1 MQEFLPFVVIGIAT
15 GAVYGL
21 AGVGLVLAYKTS
33 GIFNLAY
40 GAIAALTVFVFY
52 WLHDEHGWPWGL
64 AAIVCVFVIGPAEGL
79 LMELLGRA
87 LERVGATL
95 KVVATVGL
103 LLIILG
109 VGELWYGNNEVNFP
123 PFLPTSTI
131 PILGVNVGWDQITVT
146 IISLIATAVLY
157 WFFRSVRMGYAMRG
171 VVDNPDLLSMTG
183 ENPIRVRRWA
193 WIISMTFCSM
203 AGLLLAPGLSLNAV
217 IISTLVVYAFGAAAI
232 GGFSSLPLTFLGGL
246 LVGIAGSLATK
257 YSGSITWLSGLPPA
271 IPFIV
276 LFLALCVTPKAKLAE
291 RRVVT
296 TLPVKKSWYA
306 PWRVRGAT
314 FAVGFVILCLIPNL
328 VGDDLAIWAS
338 FLADAILLLSLG
350 LLVRVSGQI
359 SLCHLAFAAVGAA
372 AFAHF
377 TDSYHLPWLLAL
389 LFAMLVALPVGAI
402 VSIPAIRLSGLF
414 LALATLGFGILLQ
427 YLFYSTNLM
436 FGLTT
441 SGIPAPRPDISIFG
455 LSLASDRGFY
465 YVLLVAAVISTAV
478 IMVIQRS
485 RLGRLL
491 GALADSPLA
500 LETQGATTNVIKVL
514 VFCISA
520 AFASLAGALIAI
532 EFHYAVGANYDPF
545 QSLVYVALVVIAI
558 GGEPWYA
565 LIAALGV
572 SIIPG
577 YFTSNNLTTYLQI
590 LFGVLAAIYVIF
602 ESRTASVPLRVR
614 QFLDRLGGRQPE
626 ETAARE
632 RVRRALV
639 DAATSEENAARQDS
653 GLAAATASEAR
664 VVETPAAR
672 IGLEVRGL
680 SVRFGGVSAV
690 REVSLTAPMASITG
704 LVGPNGAG
712 KTTTFNA
719 CSGLV
724 RPSDGE
730 IILHGRDVTSL
741 GPSGRSRLGLGR
753 SFQRVELFSSLTVRE
768 NVALGREAS
777 LAGANPARQLVSS
790 TAQRTTVR
798 RAVDDAIELT
808 GIGPLADLQAGL
820 LPTGQR
826 RMVELARV
834 LAGPFDLFLLDEPS
848 SGLDAMETRRF
859 GEILTGAVA
868 ERGVGILLVEHDM
881 ALVRQVCQNIYVLD
895 FGQMI
900 FEGTAAEMLASP
912 IVRNA
917 YLGSGDGMTEDAI
930 AGAPARGAVP
940 PVRTN
945 GA

>member
-1 MQEFLPFVVIGIAT
+1 MQEFLPFIVIGIAT

-64 AAIVCVFVIGPAEGL
+64 AAIVCIFVIGPAEGL

-103 LLIILG
+103 LLMVLG

-123 PFLPTSTI
+123 PFLPTSTV

-157 WFFRSVRMGYAMRG
+157 WFFRFVRMGYAMRG

-314 FAVGFVILCLIPNL
+314 FAGGLVILCLIPNL

-441 SGIPAPRPDISIFG
+441 SGIPAPRPDVSIFG
-455 LSLASDRGFY
+455 LSLASDKGFY

-514 VFCISA
+514 VFCLSA

-565 LIAALGV
+565 LLAALGV

-577 YFTSNNLTTYLQI
+577 YFTSNNVTTYLQI
-590 LFGVLAAIYVIF
+590 FFGVLAAVYVIF
-602 ESRTASVPLRVR
+602 ESRTATVPLRVR

-626 ETAARE
+626 ETAVTE
-632 RVRRALV
+632 RVQRALV
-639 DAATSEENAARQDS
+639 DAATSEEIAAHQDS
-653 GLAAATASEAR
+653 GLAAAAASEAR
-664 VVETPAAR
+664 VVETPAAT

-690 REVSLTAPMASITG
+690 REVSLTAPIGSITG

-724 RPSDGE
+724 KPSDGE
-730 IILHGRDVTSL
+730 ILLHGRDVTSL
-741 GPSGRSRLGLGR
+741 GPSGRSRFGLGR

-790 TAQRTTVR
+790 TAQRATVR
-798 RAVDDAIELT
+798 RAVEDAIELT
-808 GIGPLADLQAGL
+808 GIGPLGDLQAGL

-859 GEILTGAVA
+859 GNILTGAVA

-881 ALVRQVCQNIYVLD
+881 ALVRQVCENIYVLD

-917 YLGSGDGMTEDAI
+917 YLGSGDGMTEDAVP
-930 AGAPARGAVP
+930 GASVRGAVP
-940 PVRTN
+940 SVRTN